1 VNVRSPW
8 VSRVLVVL
16 ASLLAVLACLAIW
29 VDRQLLNTDHWT
41 DTSAALLR
49 DRPIQGQLAKYLSD
63 ELFSNGAASARIAE
77 ALPPRLAPLAGPA
90 SAGLSDLAERLAR
103 RALSSGALQKLWVDT
118 NRATHRQFVALT
130 KGEGVVVQGSG
141 VVLDLR
147 PLLGE
152 VAQRVGLGPDFVN
165 RLPAGKGRLVVIRKD
180 QLDTLESAADLLRG
194 LPIVVIA
201 LMLIAFGT
209 AVALAPERRRDV
221 LRNCGIGL
229 LIAGLFVLI
238 LRRLLG
244 NHIVDAVAGHGV
256 AAPAA
261 ADTWTIA
268 TSLLAAIATSTL
280 LVGAAVIVGTWF
292 AGPGERAT
300 GARRQVAPLLV
311 ERPGVV
317 YAGLSVLLLIVLVW
331 GPFEAT
337 RSWLGALVFTLLAAA
352 GAFALDAQIRR
363 ELPPGP
369 LRADARGRPPD

>member
-1 VNVRSPW
+1 
-8 VSRVLVVL
+8 VVL
-16 ASLLAVLACLAIW
+16 ASVLAVVACLAIW

-49 DRPIQGQLAKYLSD
+49 DPPIQNQLAKYLSD
-63 ELFSNGAASARIAE
+63 ELFSTGAASERIAQ

-103 RALSSGALQKLWVDT
+103 RALASGALQRLWVDA

-147 PLLGE
+147 PLLGQ
-152 VAQRVGLGPDFVN
+152 VAQRVGLDPGFVT
-165 RLPAGKGRLVVIRKD
+165 RLPAGKGQLVVIQKN
-180 QLDTLESAADLLRG
+180 QLDTLESFADFLRA
-194 LPIVVIA
+194 LPIVTLA

-209 AVALAPERRRDV
+209 AVALAGERRREV

-229 LIAGLFVLI
+229 VIAGLLVLI
-238 LRRLLG
+238 LRRVLG
-244 NHIVDAVAGHGV
+244 NHIVDTVTAHGV
-256 AAPAA
+256 AAPPAS
-261 ADTWTIA
+261 DTWSIA
-268 TSLLAAIATSTL
+268 TSLLAAIATSTVL
-280 LVGAAVIVGTWF
+280 IGAVLIAGTWF
-292 AGPGERAT
+292 AGPGKRAT
-300 GARRQVAPLLV
+300 VARRRVAPLVV

-317 YAGLSVLLLIVLVW
+317 YAGLSVFLLIVLVW

-337 RSWLGALVFTLLAAA
+337 RTWLGALVFTLLAAG

-363 ELPPGP
+363 ELPLRSSAAPSQAGSPG
-369 LRADARGRPPD
+369 RGR

>member
-1 VNVRSPW
+1 MLAS
-8 VSRVLVVL
+8 VL
-16 ASLLAVLACLAIW
+16 AVFACLAIW

-49 DRPIQGQLAKYLSD
+49 DPPIQGQLAKYLSD
-63 ELFSNGAASARIAE
+63 ELFSSGAASERIAQ

-103 RALSSGALQKLWVDT
+103 RALSSGALQQLWIDA

-165 RLPAGKGRLVVIRKD
+165 RLPAGKGRLVLIRKD

-201 LMLIAFGT
+201 LMLIALGT
-209 AVALAPERRRDV
+209 AVALAPERRREV

-244 NHIVDAVAGHGV
+244 DHIVDAVTGHGV

-280 LVGAAVIVGTWF
+280 LVGAVVIVGTWF

-300 GARRQVAPLLV
+300 GARRRVAPLLV

-363 ELPPGP
+363 ELPPG
-369 LRADARGRPPD
+369 RG